1 MIKKICILLFLQI
14 SAITTAQNRIAG
26 IISNIRYVTDVP
38 YGMVETRE
46 SSDKFIYNSGCGDHL
61 FWQVVNIRLQAVP
74 QLIGMVDD
82 MKPSQ
87 AKLPSQDGYYRTGD
101 VALMALK
108 EIIHNIPIETLS
120 GLKTAD
126 FAAPYYFYEQGLKDK
141 ATRTALKEAL
151 LKWYAEN
158 QKAVIFKKGQSYGNC
173 DCFGKHPVG
182 GAYYFEE
189 R

>member
-1 MIKKICILLFLQI
+1 MIKKICILLLLQI
-14 SAITTAQNRIAG
+14 SVITTAQKRIAG
-26 IISNIRYVTDVP
+26 IISNVRYVTDVP
-38 YGMVETRE
+38 QGMAEIPDGT
-46 SSDKFIYNSGCGDHL
+46 DKFVYNAGCGDHL

-74 QLIGMVDD
+74 QLISMVDD
-82 MKPSQ
+82 MTVSQ
-87 AKLPSQDGYYRTGD
+87 AKLPSRDGYYRTGD
-101 VALMALK
+101 VALIALK
-108 EIIHNIPIETLS
+108 EIIHNIPLETLS
-120 GLKTAD
+120 GLKMAD

-151 LKWYAEN
+151 LKWYSEN
-158 QKAVIFKKGQSYGNC
+158 QKAIIFKKGQSYGNC